1 MSKKLFLVLAA
12 FAAFA
17 LVLVACGGTS
27 EPQVVEVTRVI
38 TETVVETVV
47 QEGEPVEVTRIVT
60 ETVVET
66 VVQEVPADEGA
77 IAGECCDNYTIGI
90 FEDPLTTNYWS
101 YLGPNNSVWTAYIMG
116 GTAASLYTLSDQR
129 FDFVPV
135 LAKDLPPEPVE
146 EDDGLY
152 SITVEMMEGPTWSD
166 GTPITAN
173 DVAFTINTVLDLELT
188 GNWAAI
194 YGADKTGLDRVEVID
209 DYTVKFYFA
218 EVPGLAQWQYGAA
231 QGPIL
236 PEHIWGP
243 VVEEAKAFIADVTP
257 PEMERPE
264 DCEAEDLSE
273 EDQAACDAWGEYDTA
288 YENARETLYG
298 AEVPSNV
305 VAGGYITDQ
314 FEPGAFVQ
322 RTMNES
328 YFFAGS
334 QVIETDDGQWKQ
346 ILPDGTERA
355 FYGDGSGEVT
365 LDYVG
370 GPYSPNVIFSL
381 YGDQSAAFLALA
393 NGEVDYVLNPLSLA
407 RGLREQAQQGEGIV
421 TYTNPDNGLF
431 YLAFNMRKEPFSLPE
446 FRQAVDILT
455 DKEFVADSVLQGS
468 IDPTYSVVPPGNV
481 FWFNDEI
488 TSENI
493 GMTRGERLDKAI
505 QVLKDAGWTWETEP
519 EWDRENDP
527 EAENVVPGTGL
538 RMPNGELMPETTI
551 LGPGPA
557 YDPQRASFNQW
568 ISEWLREIGMPVQSE
583 LAGFNTILNPVFIEA
598 NFDMYILGWGLG
610 IYPDY
615 LCDFFDSRN
624 DTATSGNYNT
634 PGYNN
639 PEFDALCDQFL
650 AETNIQE
657 AQAQAKQLQAML
669 AQDLPYMPLFNRQ
682 SIDLINKRVV
692 LPYTD
697 TLGGIADAN
706 GFQEDAQVLK

>member
-1 MSKKLFLVLAA
+1 MSKKLFLILAA
-12 FAAFA
+12 FAA
-17 LVLVACGGTS
+17 LGVVLVACGGTS

-47 QEGEPVEVTRIVT
+47 QEGEPVEVTRVVT

-66 VVQEVPADEGA
+66 VVQEAPAEGA
-77 IAGECCDNYTIGI
+77 ATGECCDNYTIGI

-101 YLGPNNSVWTAYIMG
+101 YLGPNNSVWTSYILSG
-116 GTAASLYTLSDQR
+116 VAPALYTLSDQR
-129 FDFVPV
+129 FDFVPA
-135 LAKDLPPEPVE
+135 LAKDLPPQPEQE
-146 EDDGLY
+146 GDFY
-152 SITVEMMEGPTWSD
+152 TITVEMLEGPTWSD
-166 GTPITAN
+166 GEPITAN
-173 DVAFTINTVLDLELT
+173 DVAFTVNTSLDLVLT
-188 GNWAAI
+188 GNWPSI
-194 YGADKTGLDRVEVID
+194 YRPEIIDHAEAVD
-209 DYTVKFYFA
+209 DYTVKFYFT

-243 VVEEAKAFIADVTP
+243 VVEEAKTFIADVTE

-264 DCEAEDLSE
+264 DCEAEDLS
-273 EDQAACDAWGEYDTA
+273 DDAKAACDAWGEYDTA
-288 YENARETLYG
+288 FENARETLYG
-298 AEVPSNV
+298 AEAPSNV
-305 VAGGYITDQ
+305 TGGGYVTDQ
-314 FEPGAFVQ
+314 FEPGAFAQ
-322 RTMNES
+322 RSMNEN
-328 YFFAGS
+328 YFFAGT
-334 QVIETDDGQWKQ
+334 QVVESDDGQWKQ
-346 ILPDGTERA
+346 VLPDGTERA

-365 LDYVG
+365 LDYTG

-481 FWFNDEI
+481 FWFNDEV

-493 GMTRGERLDKAI
+493 GLSRGDRLDKAI
-505 QVLKDAGWTWETEP
+505 QVLEDAGWTWDTKP
-519 EWDRENDP
+519 EWDHENDP
-527 EAENVVPGTGL
+527 DAENVVPGTGL
-538 RMPNGELMPETTI
+538 RMPNGELMPEATI

-583 LAGFNTILNPVFIEA
+583 LAGFNTILNPVFVDA
-598 NFDMYILGWGLG
+598 SFDMYILGWGLG

-624 DTATSGNYNT
+624 DTATTGNYNT

-639 PEFDALCDQFL
+639 PEYDALCDTFL
-650 AETNIQE
+650 AETDITAAQQE
-657 AQAQAKQLQAML
+657 AKEMQAFLAK
-669 AQDLPYMPLFNRQ
+669 DLPYMPLFNRQ
-682 SIDLINKRVV
+682 SIDLINNRVV

-697 TLGGIADAN
+697 TLGGIADAA
-706 GFQEDAQVLK
+706 GFQTDAQVLK

>member
-1 MSKKLFLVLAA
+1 MSKKLFIVLAA
-12 FAAFA
+12 FAALG
-17 LVLVACGGTS
+17 LVLVACGGTA
-27 EPQVVEVTRVI
+27 EPEVIEVTRVV
-38 TETVVETVV
+38 TETVVETVEV
-47 QEGEPVEVTRIVT
+47 GGEPVEVTRIVT

-66 VVQEVPADEGA
+66 VVQEVPAEEGA
-77 IAGECCDNYTIGI
+77 TGECCDNYTIGI

-101 YLGPNNSVWTAYIMG
+101 YLGPNNSVWTAYIMDG
-116 GTAASLYTLSDQR
+116 VAPSLYTLSDQR
-129 FDFVPV
+129 FDFVPA
-135 LAKDLPPEPVE
+135 LAKDLPPEPE
-146 EDDGLY
+146 QEGDLY
-152 SITVEMMEGPTWSD
+152 TITVEMLEGATWSD
-166 GTPITAN
+166 GEPITAN
-173 DVAFTINTVLDLELT
+173 DVAFTVNTSLDLVLT
-188 GNWAAI
+188 GNWPAI
-194 YGADKTGLDRVEVID
+194 YRPEIIDSVEVID
-209 DYTVKFYFA
+209 DYTVKFYFTDI
-218 EVPGLAQWQYGAA
+218 PGLAQWQYAAA

-243 VVEEAKAFIADVTP
+243 VVEEAKTFIADVTE

-264 DCEAEDLSE
+264 DCEAEDLS
-273 EDQAACDAWGEYDTA
+273 DDDKAACEAWGTYDEA
-288 YENARETLYG
+288 FENARETLYG
-298 AEVPSNV
+298 AEAPSNV
-305 VAGGYITDQ
+305 VGGGYTTDQ

-322 RTMNES
+322 RTMNEN
-328 YFFAGS
+328 YFFAGAQIVES
-334 QVIETDDGQWKQ
+334 DDGQWMQ
-346 ILPDGTERA
+346 TLADGTTRSY
-355 FYGDGSGEVT
+355 YGDGSGEVT
-365 LDYVG
+365 LEYTG

-407 RGLREQAQQGEGIV
+407 RGLREQAEQGEGVV

-431 YLAFNMRKEPFSLPE
+431 YLAFNMRKEPYSLPE

-481 FWFNDEI
+481 FWFNDEV

-493 GMTRGERLDKAI
+493 GLSRGERLDKAI

-527 EAENVVPGTGL
+527 NAENVVPGTGL

-583 LAGFNTILNPVFIEA
+583 LTGFNTILNPVFVDA

-615 LCDFFDSRN
+615 LCDFFHSAN
-624 DTATSGNYNT
+624 DTAVSGNYNT

-639 PEFDALCDQFL
+639 PEYDALCDAFL
-650 AETNIQE
+650 AETNIEE
-657 AQAQAKQLQAML
+657 AQAQAKELQAFL
-669 AQDLPYMPLFNRQ
+669 AKDLPYMPLFNRQ
-682 SIDLINKRVV
+682 SIDLINNRVV

-706 GFQEDAQVLK
+706 GMQVDAQVLK

>member
-1 MSKKLFLVLAA
+1 MSKKLFIVLAA
-12 FAAFA
+12 FAALG
-17 LVLVACGGTS
+17 LVLVACGGTA
-27 EPQVVEVTRVI
+27 EPEVIEVTRVV
-38 TETVVETVV
+38 TETVVETVEV
-47 QEGEPVEVTRIVT
+47 GGEPVEVTRIVT

-66 VVQEVPADEGA
+66 VVQEVPAEEGA
-77 IAGECCDNYTIGI
+77 TGECCDNYTIGI

-101 YLGPNNSVWTAYIMG
+101 YLGPNNSVWTAYIMDG
-116 GTAASLYTLSDQR
+116 VAPSLYTLSDQR
-129 FDFVPV
+129 FDFVPA
-135 LAKDLPPEPVE
+135 LAKDLPPEPE
-146 EDDGLY
+146 QEGDLY
-152 SITVEMMEGPTWSD
+152 TITVEMLEGATWSD
-166 GTPITAN
+166 GEPITAN
-173 DVAFTINTVLDLELT
+173 DVAFTVNTSLDLVLT
-188 GNWAAI
+188 GNWPAI
-194 YGADKTGLDRVEVID
+194 YRPEIIDSVEVID
-209 DYTVKFYFA
+209 DYTVKFYFTDI
-218 EVPGLAQWQYGAA
+218 PGLAQWQYAAA

-243 VVEEAKAFIADVTP
+243 VVEEAKTFIADVTE

-264 DCEAEDLSE
+264 DCEAEDLS
-273 EDQAACDAWGEYDTA
+273 DDDKAACEAWGTYDEA
-288 YENARETLYG
+288 FENARETLYG
-298 AEVPSNV
+298 AEAPSNV
-305 VAGGYITDQ
+305 VGGGYTTDQ

-322 RTMNES
+322 RTMNEN
-328 YFFAGS
+328 YFFAGAQIVES
-334 QVIETDDGQWKQ
+334 DDGQWMQ
-346 ILPDGTERA
+346 TLADGTTRSY
-355 FYGDGSGEVT
+355 YGDGSGEVT
-365 LDYVG
+365 LEYTG

-407 RGLREQAQQGEGIV
+407 RGLREQAEQGEGVV

-431 YLAFNMRKEPFSLPE
+431 YLAFNMRKEPYSLPE

-481 FWFNDEI
+481 FWFNDEV

-493 GMTRGERLDKAI
+493 GLSRGERLDKAI

-527 EAENVVPGTGL
+527 NAENVVPGTGL

-583 LAGFNTILNPVFIEA
+583 LTGFNTILNPVFVDA

-615 LCDFFDSRN
+615 LCDFFHSAN
-624 DTATSGNYNT
+624 DTA
-634 PGYNN
+634 
-639 PEFDALCDQFL
+639 
-650 AETNIQE
+650 
-657 AQAQAKQLQAML
+657 
-669 AQDLPYMPLFNRQ
+669 
-682 SIDLINKRVV
+682 
-692 LPYTD
+692 
-697 TLGGIADAN
+697 
-706 GFQEDAQVLK
+706 

>member
-1 MSKKLFLVLAA
+1 MSKRLFLVLAA
-12 FAAFA
+12 FAALA
-17 LVLVACGGTS
+17 LVLAACGGTS
-27 EPQVVEVTRVI
+27 EPQVVEVTRVV
-38 TETVVETVV
+38 TETVVETVI
-47 QEGEPVEVTRIVT
+47 QEGEPVEVTRVVT
-60 ETVVET
+60 ETIVET
-66 VVQEVPADEGA
+66 VVQEAPAEEA
-77 IAGECCDNYTIGI
+77 ATGECCDNYTIGI

-101 YLGPNNSVWTAYIMG
+101 YLGPNNSVWTAYIMDG
-116 GTAASLYTLSDQR
+116 VAPSLYTLSDQR
-129 FDFVPV
+129 FDFVPA
-135 LAKDLPPEPVE
+135 LAKDLPPEPTE
-146 EDDGLY
+146 EGDLY
-152 SITVEMMEGPTWSD
+152 SITVEMLEGPTWSD
-166 GTPITAN
+166 GEPITAN
-173 DVAFTINTVLDLELT
+173 DVAFTVNTSLDLVLT
-188 GNWAAI
+188 GNWPAI
-194 YGADKTGLDRVEVID
+194 YRPEIIDSVEVVD
-209 DYTVKFYFA
+209 DYTVKFYFTDI
-218 EVPGLAQWQYGAA
+218 PGLAQWQYAAA

-243 VVEEAKAFIADVTP
+243 VVEEAKTFIADVTE

-264 DCEAEDLSE
+264 DCEAEDLS
-273 EDQAACDAWGEYDTA
+273 DDAKAACEAWGTYDEA
-288 YENARETLYG
+288 FENARETLYG
-298 AEVPSNV
+298 AEAPSSV
-305 VAGGYITDQ
+305 VGGGYTTDQ

-322 RTMNES
+322 RTMNEN
-328 YFFAGS
+328 YFFAGA
-334 QVIETDDGQWKQ
+334 QVVESDDGQWMQ
-346 ILPDGTERA
+346 TLADGTTRS

-407 RGLREQAQQGEGIV
+407 RGLREQAEQGEGVV

-431 YLAFNMRKEPFSLPE
+431 YLAFNMRKEPYSLPE

-481 FWFNDEI
+481 FWFNEEV

-493 GMTRGERLDKAI
+493 GLSRGERLDKAI
-505 QVLKDAGWTWETEP
+505 QVLEDAGWTWDTKP

-527 EAENVVPGTGL
+527 DAENVVPGTGL
-538 RMPNGELMPETTI
+538 RMPSGELMPEATI

-568 ISEWLREIGMPVQSE
+568 ISEWLRELGMPVQSE
-583 LAGFNTILNPVFIEA
+583 LAGFNTILNPVFIDA
-598 NFDMYILGWGLG
+598 SFDMYILGWGLG

-615 LCDFFDSRN
+615 LCDFFASWN

-639 PEFDALCDQFL
+639 AEYDALCEAFL
-650 AETNIQE
+650 AETNIEE
-657 AQAQAKQLQAML
+657 AQTEARELQAFL
-669 AQDLPYMPLFNRQ
+669 AKDLPYMPLFNRQ

-692 LPYTD
+692 LPYTE
-697 TLGGIADAN
+697 TLGGISDAN
-706 GFQEDAQVLK
+706 GMQVDAQVLK